1 MGCAKHTVHQPAS
14 QQQQLQ
20 NTRKF
25 SVVFQSNP
33 NTELWPKKFFRQRL
47 TRCAVRRIVHIHYG
61 FRCRCSTWMR
71 APSSGNLFC
80 CGKSAVIFYS
90 TENTPRS
97 LFVCMG
103 CIRGKK
109 NQRSV
114 LVHVRRCLAL
124 HGFVCGTC
132 DWMAAGMCFCRGLSV
147 CMGLSSEC
155 EMWIRS
161 MFVMDEPTKKK
172 IRDEREREKKQYKL
186 HHAPNIWRIFI
197 YI

>member
-103 CIRGKK
+103 CIREKK
-109 NQRSV
+109 ASGVFLCMFGGVWLCMV
-114 LVHVRRCLAL
+114 LYAVRVTEWRLVCVFAAVCLCAWAW
-124 HGFVCGTC
+124 V
-132 DWMAAGMCFCRGLSV
+132 LSV
-147 CMGLSSEC
+147 KC
-155 EMWIRS
+155 EFGQCLWWTS
-161 MFVMDEPTKKK
+161 QPKKK
-172 IRDEREREKKQYKL
+172 
-186 HHAPNIWRIFI
+186 
-197 YI
+197 